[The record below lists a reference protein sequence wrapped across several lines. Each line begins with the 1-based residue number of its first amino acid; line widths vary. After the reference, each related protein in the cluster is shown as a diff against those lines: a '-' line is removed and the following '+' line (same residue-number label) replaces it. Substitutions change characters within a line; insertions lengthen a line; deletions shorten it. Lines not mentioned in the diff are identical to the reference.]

1 MFSKT
6 ITTEDPIYE
15 AVLSFKNNNYSMKGD
30 FYGRTYNYV
39 HAIVFDV
46 IPDEQAVAG
55 IITGVYEMIYNYI
68 GTLDDPQMFYV
79 WAGSIAT
86 DAAFSYVY
94 NNSPEFLDAKV
105 DYSYGSAESVTDYAG
120 QDGEVFVPLAALK
133 NGECI
138 EELFKYIEG
147 LPVTARII
155 KQKYYFENMSIS
167 EIAASMSINPDEVR
181 SNIAYIKSVVKYA
194 VMKYGGASTGTGR
207 GDNVNTLGAIW
218 YIFSG
223 STEGLISGELTGRLY
238 VGVSGLGDISVE
250 FYAYQLLNSKLADVP
265 YTVTPGK
272 SLTDTV
278 KTPEKPVIKT
288 ESLPDGILNM
298 QYDFMVEADRDDFLS
313 WEVTSGALPEG
324 IALSDEGMLSGIP
337 TESGS
342 FTFGVRASLTAG
354 NIVSDEKQFTLTVL
368 EAPKKL
374 TPTKSS
380 SYTVSGG
387 YVTKVVAETKL
398 SDFVGNFET
407 PEYVKVF
414 GSDGKEITDKNAYVG
429 TGCRVSLMN
438 GDKAVDS
445 ADVVVL
451 GDISGDGRLTSV
463 DYLRLRA
470 YFGGDYELSGAYLA
484 AAHIAGRDTVTS
496 VDYLR
501 LRAHF
506 SGDYNIYN

>member
-1 MFSKT
+1 MKHRRSAAVFL
-6 ITTEDPIYE
+6 
-15 AVLSFKNNNYSMKGD
+15 AVLL
-30 FYGRTYNYV
+30 
-39 HAIVFDV
+39 
-46 IPDEQAVAG
+46 
-55 IITGVYEMIYNYI
+55 
-68 GTLDDPQMFYV
+68 TLMSVPF
-79 WAGSIAT
+79 
-86 DAAFSYVY
+86 AAFAESGVVFTFSCSVPENRQPELGDTVTYTVGISQNSGFCAGTFFFKPSDNLTYV
-94 NNSPEFLDAKV
+94 P
-105 DYSYGSAESVTDYAG
+105 GSAVLLGNLQEDRVAEGENAG
-120 QDGEVFVPLAALK
+120 
-133 NGECI
+133 
-138 EELFKYIEG
+138 
-147 LPVTARII
+147 
-155 KQKYYFENMSIS
+155 
-167 EIAASMSINPDEVR
+167 
-181 SNIAYIKSVVKYA
+181 AY
-194 VMKYGGASTGTGR
+194 
-207 GDNVNTLGAIW
+207 
-218 YIFSG
+218 
-223 STEGLISGELTGRLY
+223 GLIYLEKSDYTSKSDSFCS
-238 VGVSGLGDISVE
+238 VSFIVSGLGDISVE
-250 FYAYQLLNSKLADVP
+250 FYAYQLINSKLADVP

-324 IALSDEGMLSGIP
+324 LTLSDEGMLSEIP

-368 EAPKKL
+368 EAPRKL

-438 GDKAVDS
+438 GDNAVDS

>member
-1 MFSKT
+1 MKHRRSAAVFL
-6 ITTEDPIYE
+6 
-15 AVLSFKNNNYSMKGD
+15 AVLL
-30 FYGRTYNYV
+30 
-39 HAIVFDV
+39 
-46 IPDEQAVAG
+46 
-55 IITGVYEMIYNYI
+55 
-68 GTLDDPQMFYV
+68 TLMSVPF
-79 WAGSIAT
+79 
-86 DAAFSYVY
+86 AAFAESGVVFTFSCSVPENRQPELGDTVTYTVGISQNSGFCAGTFFFKPSDNLTYV
-94 NNSPEFLDAKV
+94 P
-105 DYSYGSAESVTDYAG
+105 GSAVLLGNLQEDRVAEGENAG
-120 QDGEVFVPLAALK
+120 
-133 NGECI
+133 
-138 EELFKYIEG
+138 
-147 LPVTARII
+147 
-155 KQKYYFENMSIS
+155 
-167 EIAASMSINPDEVR
+167 
-181 SNIAYIKSVVKYA
+181 AY
-194 VMKYGGASTGTGR
+194 
-207 GDNVNTLGAIW
+207 
-218 YIFSG
+218 
-223 STEGLISGELTGRLY
+223 GLIYLEKSDYTSKSDSFCS
-238 VGVSGLGDISVE
+238 VSFIVSGLGDISVE
-250 FYAYQLLNSKLADVP
+250 FYAYQLINSKLADVP

-324 IALSDEGMLSGIP
+324 LTLSDEGMLSGIP

-342 FTFGVRASLTAG
+342 FTFGVRAALTAG

-438 GDKAVDS
+438 GDNAVDS

>member
-1 MFSKT
+1 MKHRRSAAVFL
-6 ITTEDPIYE
+6 
-15 AVLSFKNNNYSMKGD
+15 AVLL
-30 FYGRTYNYV
+30 
-39 HAIVFDV
+39 
-46 IPDEQAVAG
+46 
-55 IITGVYEMIYNYI
+55 
-68 GTLDDPQMFYV
+68 TLMSVPF
-79 WAGSIAT
+79 
-86 DAAFSYVY
+86 AAFAESGVVFTFSCSVPENRQPELGDTVTYTVGISQNSGFCAGTFFFKPSDNLTYV
-94 NNSPEFLDAKV
+94 P
-105 DYSYGSAESVTDYAG
+105 GSAVLLGNLQEDRVAEGVNAG
-120 QDGEVFVPLAALK
+120 
-133 NGECI
+133 
-138 EELFKYIEG
+138 
-147 LPVTARII
+147 
-155 KQKYYFENMSIS
+155 
-167 EIAASMSINPDEVR
+167 
-181 SNIAYIKSVVKYA
+181 AY
-194 VMKYGGASTGTGR
+194 
-207 GDNVNTLGAIW
+207 
-218 YIFSG
+218 
-223 STEGLISGELTGRLY
+223 GLIYLEKSDYTSKSDSFCS
-238 VGVSGLGDISVE
+238 VSFIVSGLGDISVE
-250 FYAYQLLNSKLADVP
+250 FYAYQLMNSKLADVP

-272 SLTDTV
+272 SLADTV

-342 FTFGVRASLTAG
+342 FTFGVRAALTAG

-438 GDKAVDS
+438 GDNAVDS

>member
-1 MFSKT
+1 MKHRRSAAVFL
-6 ITTEDPIYE
+6 
-15 AVLSFKNNNYSMKGD
+15 AVLL
-30 FYGRTYNYV
+30 
-39 HAIVFDV
+39 
-46 IPDEQAVAG
+46 
-55 IITGVYEMIYNYI
+55 
-68 GTLDDPQMFYV
+68 TLMSVPF
-79 WAGSIAT
+79 
-86 DAAFSYVY
+86 AAF
-94 NNSPEFLDAKV
+94 
-105 DYSYGSAESVTDYAG
+105 AESGVVFTFSCSVPENRQPELGDTVTYTVGISQNSGFCAG
-120 QDGEVFVPLAALK
+120 TFFFKPSDNLTYVPGSSVLLGNLQEDRVAEGENA
-133 NGECI
+133 G
-138 EELFKYIEG
+138 
-147 LPVTARII
+147 
-155 KQKYYFENMSIS
+155 
-167 EIAASMSINPDEVR
+167 
-181 SNIAYIKSVVKYA
+181 AY
-194 VMKYGGASTGTGR
+194 
-207 GDNVNTLGAIW
+207 
-218 YIFSG
+218 
-223 STEGLISGELTGRLY
+223 GLIYLEKSDYTSKSDSFCS
-238 VGVSGLGDISVE
+238 VSFIVSGLGDISVE
-250 FYAYQLLNSKLADVP
+250 FYAYQLMNSKLADVP

-342 FTFGVRASLTAG
+342 FTFGVRAALTAG

-387 YVTKVVAETKL
+387 YATKVVAETKL

>member
-1 MFSKT
+1 MKHRRSAAVFL
-6 ITTEDPIYE
+6 
-15 AVLSFKNNNYSMKGD
+15 AVLL
-30 FYGRTYNYV
+30 
-39 HAIVFDV
+39 
-46 IPDEQAVAG
+46 
-55 IITGVYEMIYNYI
+55 
-68 GTLDDPQMFYV
+68 TLMSVPF
-79 WAGSIAT
+79 
-86 DAAFSYVY
+86 AAFAESGVVFTFSCSVPENRQPELGDTVTYTVGISQNSGFCAGTFFFKPSDNLTYV
-94 NNSPEFLDAKV
+94 P
-105 DYSYGSAESVTDYAG
+105 GSAVLLGNLQEDRVAEGENAG
-120 QDGEVFVPLAALK
+120 
-133 NGECI
+133 
-138 EELFKYIEG
+138 
-147 LPVTARII
+147 
-155 KQKYYFENMSIS
+155 
-167 EIAASMSINPDEVR
+167 
-181 SNIAYIKSVVKYA
+181 AY
-194 VMKYGGASTGTGR
+194 
-207 GDNVNTLGAIW
+207 
-218 YIFSG
+218 
-223 STEGLISGELTGRLY
+223 GLIYLEKSDYTSKSDSFCS
-238 VGVSGLGDISVE
+238 VSFIVSGLGDISVE
-250 FYAYQLLNSKLADVP
+250 FYAYQLMNSKLADVP

-324 IALSDEGMLSGIP
+324 LALSDEGMLSGIP

-342 FTFGVRASLTAG
+342 FTFGVRAALTAG

-380 SYTVSGG
+380 SYTVSDG

-414 GSDGKEITDKNAYVG
+414 GSDGKEITDKSAYVG

-438 GDKAVDS
+438 GDNAVDS

-470 YFGGDYELSGAYLA
+470 YFGGDYELSGAHLA

>member
-1 MFSKT
+1 MKHRRSAAVFL
-6 ITTEDPIYE
+6 
-15 AVLSFKNNNYSMKGD
+15 AVLL
-30 FYGRTYNYV
+30 
-39 HAIVFDV
+39 
-46 IPDEQAVAG
+46 
-55 IITGVYEMIYNYI
+55 
-68 GTLDDPQMFYV
+68 TLMSVPF
-79 WAGSIAT
+79 
-86 DAAFSYVY
+86 AAFAESGVVFTFSCSVPENRQPELGDTVTYTVGISQNSGFCAGTFFFKPSDNLTYV
-94 NNSPEFLDAKV
+94 P
-105 DYSYGSAESVTDYAG
+105 GSAVLLGNLQEDRVAEGENAG
-120 QDGEVFVPLAALK
+120 
-133 NGECI
+133 
-138 EELFKYIEG
+138 
-147 LPVTARII
+147 
-155 KQKYYFENMSIS
+155 
-167 EIAASMSINPDEVR
+167 
-181 SNIAYIKSVVKYA
+181 AY
-194 VMKYGGASTGTGR
+194 
-207 GDNVNTLGAIW
+207 
-218 YIFSG
+218 
-223 STEGLISGELTGRLY
+223 GLIYLEKSDYTSKSDSFCS
-238 VGVSGLGDISVE
+238 VSFIVSGLGDISVE
-250 FYAYQLLNSKLADVP
+250 FYAYQLMNSKLADVP

-324 IALSDEGMLSGIP
+324 LTLSDEGMLSGIP

-342 FTFGVRASLTAG
+342 FTFGVRAALTAG

-438 GDKAVDS
+438 GDNAVDS

>member
-1 MFSKT
+1 MKHRRSAAVFL
-6 ITTEDPIYE
+6 
-15 AVLSFKNNNYSMKGD
+15 AVLL
-30 FYGRTYNYV
+30 
-39 HAIVFDV
+39 
-46 IPDEQAVAG
+46 
-55 IITGVYEMIYNYI
+55 
-68 GTLDDPQMFYV
+68 TLMSVPF
-79 WAGSIAT
+79 
-86 DAAFSYVY
+86 AAF
-94 NNSPEFLDAKV
+94 
-105 DYSYGSAESVTDYAG
+105 AESGVVFTFSCSVPENRQPELGDTVTYTVGISQNSGFCAG
-120 QDGEVFVPLAALK
+120 TFFFKPSDNLTYVPGSSVLLGNLQEDRVAEGENA
-133 NGECI
+133 G
-138 EELFKYIEG
+138 
-147 LPVTARII
+147 
-155 KQKYYFENMSIS
+155 
-167 EIAASMSINPDEVR
+167 
-181 SNIAYIKSVVKYA
+181 AY
-194 VMKYGGASTGTGR
+194 
-207 GDNVNTLGAIW
+207 
-218 YIFSG
+218 
-223 STEGLISGELTGRLY
+223 GLIYLEKSDYTSKSDSFCS
-238 VGVSGLGDISVE
+238 VSFIVSGLGDISVE
-250 FYAYQLLNSKLADVP
+250 FYAYQLINSKLADVP

-278 KTPEKPVIKT
+278 KPPEKPVIKT

-337 TESGS
+337 TKSGS
-342 FTFGVRASLTAG
+342 FTFGVRAALTAG

>member
-1 MFSKT
+1 MKHRRSAAVFL
-6 ITTEDPIYE
+6 
-15 AVLSFKNNNYSMKGD
+15 AVLL
-30 FYGRTYNYV
+30 
-39 HAIVFDV
+39 
-46 IPDEQAVAG
+46 
-55 IITGVYEMIYNYI
+55 
-68 GTLDDPQMFYV
+68 TLMSVPF
-79 WAGSIAT
+79 
-86 DAAFSYVY
+86 AAFAESGVVFTFSCSVPENRQPELGDTVTYTVGISQNSGFCAGTFFFKPSDNLTYV
-94 NNSPEFLDAKV
+94 P
-105 DYSYGSAESVTDYAG
+105 GSAVLLGNLQEDRVAEGENAG
-120 QDGEVFVPLAALK
+120 
-133 NGECI
+133 
-138 EELFKYIEG
+138 
-147 LPVTARII
+147 
-155 KQKYYFENMSIS
+155 
-167 EIAASMSINPDEVR
+167 
-181 SNIAYIKSVVKYA
+181 AY
-194 VMKYGGASTGTGR
+194 
-207 GDNVNTLGAIW
+207 
-218 YIFSG
+218 
-223 STEGLISGELTGRLY
+223 GLIYLEKSDYTSKSDSFCS
-238 VGVSGLGDISVE
+238 VSFIVSGLGDISVE
-250 FYAYQLLNSKLADVP
+250 FYAYQLINSKLADVP

-298 QYDFMVEADRDDFLS
+298 QYDFMVEADRYDFLS

-324 IALSDEGMLSGIP
+324 LTLSDEGMLSGIP

-342 FTFGVRASLTAG
+342 FTFGVRAALTAG

-368 EAPKKL
+368 EAPRKL

-438 GDKAVDS
+438 GDNAVDS

>member
-1 MFSKT
+1 MKHRRAAAVFL
-6 ITTEDPIYE
+6 
-15 AVLSFKNNNYSMKGD
+15 AVLL
-30 FYGRTYNYV
+30 
-39 HAIVFDV
+39 
-46 IPDEQAVAG
+46 
-55 IITGVYEMIYNYI
+55 
-68 GTLDDPQMFYV
+68 TLM
-79 WAGSIAT
+79 S
-86 DAAFSYVY
+86 
-94 NNSPEFLDAKV
+94 
-105 DYSYGSAESVTDYAG
+105 
-120 QDGEVFVPLAALK
+120 VPLAVFAEAGVVFTFSCSVPENRQPELGDTVTYTVGISQNSGFCAGTFFFK
-133 NGECI
+133 PSDNLTYVPGSAVLLGNLQEDRVAEGENA
-138 EELFKYIEG
+138 G
-147 LPVTARII
+147 
-155 KQKYYFENMSIS
+155 
-167 EIAASMSINPDEVR
+167 
-181 SNIAYIKSVVKYA
+181 AY
-194 VMKYGGASTGTGR
+194 
-207 GDNVNTLGAIW
+207 
-218 YIFSG
+218 
-223 STEGLISGELTGRLY
+223 GLIYLEKSDYTSKSDSFCS
-238 VGVSGLGDISVE
+238 VSFIVSGLGDISVE
-250 FYAYQLLNSKLADVP
+250 FYAYQLMNSKLADVP

-342 FTFGVRASLTAG
+342 FTFGVRAALTAG

-414 GSDGKEITDKNAYVG
+414 GSDGKEITDKSAYVG

-438 GDKAVDS
+438 GDNAVDS

>member
-1 MFSKT
+1 MKHRRSAAVFL
-6 ITTEDPIYE
+6 
-15 AVLSFKNNNYSMKGD
+15 AVLL
-30 FYGRTYNYV
+30 
-39 HAIVFDV
+39 
-46 IPDEQAVAG
+46 
-55 IITGVYEMIYNYI
+55 
-68 GTLDDPQMFYV
+68 TLMSVPF
-79 WAGSIAT
+79 
-86 DAAFSYVY
+86 AAF
-94 NNSPEFLDAKV
+94 
-105 DYSYGSAESVTDYAG
+105 AESGVVFTFSCSVPENRQPELGDTVTYTVGISQNSGFCAG
-120 QDGEVFVPLAALK
+120 TFFFKPSDNLTYVP
-133 NGECI
+133 
-138 EELFKYIEG
+138 
-147 LPVTARII
+147 
-155 KQKYYFENMSIS
+155 
-167 EIAASMSINPDEVR
+167 
-181 SNIAYIKSVVKYA
+181 
-194 VMKYGGASTGTGR
+194 
-207 GDNVNTLGAIW
+207 
-218 YIFSG
+218 G
-223 STEGLISGELTGRLY
+223 STVLLGNLQEDRVAEGENAGAYGLIYLEKSDYTSKSDSFCS
-238 VGVSGLGDISVE
+238 VSFIVSGLGDISVE
-250 FYAYQLLNSKLADVP
+250 FYAYQLINSKLADVP

-298 QYDFMVEADRDDFLS
+298 QYDFMIEADRDDFLS

-342 FTFGVRASLTAG
+342 FTFGVKAALTAG

-470 YFGGDYELSGAYLA
+470 YFGGDYELSGAHLA

>member
-1 MFSKT
+1 MKHRRSAAVFL
-6 ITTEDPIYE
+6 
-15 AVLSFKNNNYSMKGD
+15 AVLL
-30 FYGRTYNYV
+30 
-39 HAIVFDV
+39 
-46 IPDEQAVAG
+46 
-55 IITGVYEMIYNYI
+55 
-68 GTLDDPQMFYV
+68 TLMSVPF
-79 WAGSIAT
+79 
-86 DAAFSYVY
+86 AAFAESGVVFTFSCSVPENRQPELGDTVTYTVGISQNSGFCAGTFFFKPSDNLTYV
-94 NNSPEFLDAKV
+94 P
-105 DYSYGSAESVTDYAG
+105 GSAVLLGNLQEDRVAEGENAG
-120 QDGEVFVPLAALK
+120 
-133 NGECI
+133 
-138 EELFKYIEG
+138 
-147 LPVTARII
+147 
-155 KQKYYFENMSIS
+155 
-167 EIAASMSINPDEVR
+167 
-181 SNIAYIKSVVKYA
+181 AY
-194 VMKYGGASTGTGR
+194 
-207 GDNVNTLGAIW
+207 
-218 YIFSG
+218 
-223 STEGLISGELTGRLY
+223 GLIYLEKSDYTSKSDSFCS
-238 VGVSGLGDISVE
+238 VSFIVSGLGDISVE
-250 FYAYQLLNSKLADVP
+250 FYAYQLINSKLADVP

-342 FTFGVRASLTAG
+342 FTFGVKASLTAG

-438 GDKAVDS
+438 GDNAVDS

>member
-1 MFSKT
+1 MKHRRSAAVFL
-6 ITTEDPIYE
+6 
-15 AVLSFKNNNYSMKGD
+15 AVLL
-30 FYGRTYNYV
+30 
-39 HAIVFDV
+39 
-46 IPDEQAVAG
+46 
-55 IITGVYEMIYNYI
+55 
-68 GTLDDPQMFYV
+68 TLMSVPF
-79 WAGSIAT
+79 
-86 DAAFSYVY
+86 AAFAEAGVVFTFSCSVPENRQPELGDTVTYTVGISQNSGFCAGTFFFKPSDNLTYV
-94 NNSPEFLDAKV
+94 P
-105 DYSYGSAESVTDYAG
+105 
-120 QDGEVFVPLAALK
+120 
-133 NGECI
+133 
-138 EELFKYIEG
+138 
-147 LPVTARII
+147 
-155 KQKYYFENMSIS
+155 
-167 EIAASMSINPDEVR
+167 
-181 SNIAYIKSVVKYA
+181 
-194 VMKYGGASTGTGR
+194 
-207 GDNVNTLGAIW
+207 
-218 YIFSG
+218 G
-223 STEGLISGELTGRLY
+223 STVLLGNLQEDRVAEGENAGAYGLIYLEKSDYTSKSDSFCS
-238 VGVSGLGDISVE
+238 VSFIVSGLGDISVE
-250 FYAYQLLNSKLADVP
+250 FYAYQLMNSKLADVP

-342 FTFGVRASLTAG
+342 FTFGVRAALTAG

>member
-1 MFSKT
+1 MKHRRSAAVFL
-6 ITTEDPIYE
+6 
-15 AVLSFKNNNYSMKGD
+15 AVLL
-30 FYGRTYNYV
+30 
-39 HAIVFDV
+39 
-46 IPDEQAVAG
+46 
-55 IITGVYEMIYNYI
+55 
-68 GTLDDPQMFYV
+68 TLMSVPF
-79 WAGSIAT
+79 
-86 DAAFSYVY
+86 AAFAEAGVVFTFSCSVPENRQPELGDTVTYTVGISQNSGFCAGTFFFKPSDNLTYV
-94 NNSPEFLDAKV
+94 P
-105 DYSYGSAESVTDYAG
+105 GSAVLLGNLQEDRVAEGENAG
-120 QDGEVFVPLAALK
+120 
-133 NGECI
+133 
-138 EELFKYIEG
+138 
-147 LPVTARII
+147 
-155 KQKYYFENMSIS
+155 
-167 EIAASMSINPDEVR
+167 
-181 SNIAYIKSVVKYA
+181 AY
-194 VMKYGGASTGTGR
+194 
-207 GDNVNTLGAIW
+207 
-218 YIFSG
+218 
-223 STEGLISGELTGRLY
+223 GLIYLEKSDYTSKSDSFCS
-238 VGVSGLGDISVE
+238 VSFIVSGLGDISVE
-250 FYAYQLLNSKLADVP
+250 FYAYQLMNSKLADVP

-342 FTFGVRASLTAG
+342 FTFGVKASLTAG

>member
-1 MFSKT
+1 MKHRRSAAVFL
-6 ITTEDPIYE
+6 
-15 AVLSFKNNNYSMKGD
+15 AVLL
-30 FYGRTYNYV
+30 
-39 HAIVFDV
+39 
-46 IPDEQAVAG
+46 
-55 IITGVYEMIYNYI
+55 
-68 GTLDDPQMFYV
+68 TLMSVPF
-79 WAGSIAT
+79 
-86 DAAFSYVY
+86 AAF
-94 NNSPEFLDAKV
+94 
-105 DYSYGSAESVTDYAG
+105 AESGVVFTFSCSVPENRQPELGDTVTYTVGISQNSGFCAG
-120 QDGEVFVPLAALK
+120 TFFFKPSDNLTYVP
-133 NGECI
+133 
-138 EELFKYIEG
+138 
-147 LPVTARII
+147 
-155 KQKYYFENMSIS
+155 
-167 EIAASMSINPDEVR
+167 
-181 SNIAYIKSVVKYA
+181 
-194 VMKYGGASTGTGR
+194 
-207 GDNVNTLGAIW
+207 
-218 YIFSG
+218 G
-223 STEGLISGELTGRLY
+223 STVLLGNLQEDRVAEGENAGAYGLIYLEKSDYTSKSDNFCS
-238 VGVSGLGDISVE
+238 VSFIVSGLGDISVE
-250 FYAYQLLNSKLADVP
+250 FYAYQLMNSKLADVP

-298 QYDFMVEADRDDFLS
+298 QYDFMIEADRDDFLS
-313 WEVTSGALPEG
+313 WEVTSDALPEG
-324 IALSDEGMLSGIP
+324 LTLSDEGMLSGIP

-342 FTFGVRASLTAG
+342 FTFGVKAALTAG

-429 TGCRVSLMN
+429 TGCIVSLMN
-438 GDKAVDS
+438 GDNAVDS

>member
-1 MFSKT
+1 MKHRRSAAVFL
-6 ITTEDPIYE
+6 
-15 AVLSFKNNNYSMKGD
+15 AVLL
-30 FYGRTYNYV
+30 
-39 HAIVFDV
+39 
-46 IPDEQAVAG
+46 
-55 IITGVYEMIYNYI
+55 
-68 GTLDDPQMFYV
+68 TLMSVPF
-79 WAGSIAT
+79 
-86 DAAFSYVY
+86 AAFAEAGVVFTFSCSVPENRQPELGDTVTYTVGISQNSGFCAGTFFFKPSDNLTYV
-94 NNSPEFLDAKV
+94 P
-105 DYSYGSAESVTDYAG
+105 GSAVLLGNLQEDRVAEGENAG
-120 QDGEVFVPLAALK
+120 
-133 NGECI
+133 
-138 EELFKYIEG
+138 
-147 LPVTARII
+147 
-155 KQKYYFENMSIS
+155 
-167 EIAASMSINPDEVR
+167 
-181 SNIAYIKSVVKYA
+181 AY
-194 VMKYGGASTGTGR
+194 
-207 GDNVNTLGAIW
+207 
-218 YIFSG
+218 
-223 STEGLISGELTGRLY
+223 GLIYLEKSDYTSKSDSFCS
-238 VGVSGLGDISVE
+238 VSFIVSGLGDISVE
-250 FYAYQLLNSKLADVP
+250 FYAYQLMNSKLADVP

-342 FTFGVRASLTAG
+342 FTFGVRAALTAG

-438 GDKAVDS
+438 GDNAVDS

>member
-1 MFSKT
+1 MKHRRAAAVFL
-6 ITTEDPIYE
+6 
-15 AVLSFKNNNYSMKGD
+15 AVLL
-30 FYGRTYNYV
+30 
-39 HAIVFDV
+39 
-46 IPDEQAVAG
+46 
-55 IITGVYEMIYNYI
+55 
-68 GTLDDPQMFYV
+68 TLMSVPF
-79 WAGSIAT
+79 
-86 DAAFSYVY
+86 AAFAESGVVFTFSCSVPENRQPELGDTVTYTVGISQNSGFCAGTFFFKPSDNLTYV
-94 NNSPEFLDAKV
+94 P
-105 DYSYGSAESVTDYAG
+105 GSAVLLGNLQEDRVAEGENAG
-120 QDGEVFVPLAALK
+120 
-133 NGECI
+133 
-138 EELFKYIEG
+138 
-147 LPVTARII
+147 
-155 KQKYYFENMSIS
+155 
-167 EIAASMSINPDEVR
+167 
-181 SNIAYIKSVVKYA
+181 AY
-194 VMKYGGASTGTGR
+194 
-207 GDNVNTLGAIW
+207 
-218 YIFSG
+218 
-223 STEGLISGELTGRLY
+223 GLIYLEKSDYTSKSDSFCS
-238 VGVSGLGDISVE
+238 VSFIVSGLGDISVE
-250 FYAYQLLNSKLADVP
+250 FYAYQLINSKLADVP

-324 IALSDEGMLSGIP
+324 LTLSDEGMLSGIP

-368 EAPKKL
+368 EAPRKL

-438 GDKAVDS
+438 GDNAVDS

>member
-1 MFSKT
+1 MKHRRSAAVFL
-6 ITTEDPIYE
+6 
-15 AVLSFKNNNYSMKGD
+15 AVLL
-30 FYGRTYNYV
+30 
-39 HAIVFDV
+39 
-46 IPDEQAVAG
+46 
-55 IITGVYEMIYNYI
+55 
-68 GTLDDPQMFYV
+68 TLMSVPF
-79 WAGSIAT
+79 
-86 DAAFSYVY
+86 AAFAEAGVVFTFSCSVPENRQPELGDTVTYTVGISQNSGFCAGTFFFKPSDNLTYV
-94 NNSPEFLDAKV
+94 P
-105 DYSYGSAESVTDYAG
+105 GSAVLLGNLQEDRVAEGENAG
-120 QDGEVFVPLAALK
+120 
-133 NGECI
+133 
-138 EELFKYIEG
+138 
-147 LPVTARII
+147 
-155 KQKYYFENMSIS
+155 
-167 EIAASMSINPDEVR
+167 
-181 SNIAYIKSVVKYA
+181 AY
-194 VMKYGGASTGTGR
+194 
-207 GDNVNTLGAIW
+207 
-218 YIFSG
+218 
-223 STEGLISGELTGRLY
+223 GLIYLEKSDYTSKSDSFCS
-238 VGVSGLGDISVE
+238 VSFIVSGLGDISVE
-250 FYAYQLLNSKLADVP
+250 FYAYQLINSKLADVP

-342 FTFGVRASLTAG
+342 FTFGVKASLTAG

-438 GDKAVDS
+438 GDNAVDS

>member
-1 MFSKT
+1 MKHRRSAAVFL
-6 ITTEDPIYE
+6 
-15 AVLSFKNNNYSMKGD
+15 AVLL
-30 FYGRTYNYV
+30 
-39 HAIVFDV
+39 
-46 IPDEQAVAG
+46 
-55 IITGVYEMIYNYI
+55 
-68 GTLDDPQMFYV
+68 TLMSVPF
-79 WAGSIAT
+79 
-86 DAAFSYVY
+86 AA
-94 NNSPEFLDAKV
+94 L
-105 DYSYGSAESVTDYAG
+105 AESGVVFTFSCSVPENRQPELGDTVTYTVGISQNSGFCAG
-120 QDGEVFVPLAALK
+120 TFFFKPSDNLTYVPGSSVLLGNLQEDRVAEGENA
-133 NGECI
+133 G
-138 EELFKYIEG
+138 
-147 LPVTARII
+147 
-155 KQKYYFENMSIS
+155 
-167 EIAASMSINPDEVR
+167 
-181 SNIAYIKSVVKYA
+181 AY
-194 VMKYGGASTGTGR
+194 
-207 GDNVNTLGAIW
+207 
-218 YIFSG
+218 
-223 STEGLISGELTGRLY
+223 GLIYLEKSDYTSKSDSFCS
-238 VGVSGLGDISVE
+238 VSFIVSGLGDISVE
-250 FYAYQLLNSKLADVP
+250 FYAYQLMNSKLADVP

-298 QYDFMVEADRDDFLS
+298 QYDFMIEADRDDFLS

-429 TGCRVSLMN
+429 TGCRVSLKN

-445 ADVVVL
+445 ADGVEI
-451 GDISGDGRLTSV
+451 GAISGDGRLTSV

-470 YFGGDYELSGAYLA
+470 YFGGDYELSGTYLA

>member
-1 MFSKT
+1 MKHRRAAAVFL
-6 ITTEDPIYE
+6 
-15 AVLSFKNNNYSMKGD
+15 AVLL
-30 FYGRTYNYV
+30 
-39 HAIVFDV
+39 
-46 IPDEQAVAG
+46 
-55 IITGVYEMIYNYI
+55 
-68 GTLDDPQMFYV
+68 TLMSVPF
-79 WAGSIAT
+79 
-86 DAAFSYVY
+86 AAFAEAGVVFTFSCSVPENRQPELGDTVTYTVGISQNSGFCAGTFFFKPSDNLTYV
-94 NNSPEFLDAKV
+94 P
-105 DYSYGSAESVTDYAG
+105 GSAVLLGNLQEDRVAEGENAG
-120 QDGEVFVPLAALK
+120 
-133 NGECI
+133 
-138 EELFKYIEG
+138 
-147 LPVTARII
+147 
-155 KQKYYFENMSIS
+155 
-167 EIAASMSINPDEVR
+167 
-181 SNIAYIKSVVKYA
+181 AY
-194 VMKYGGASTGTGR
+194 
-207 GDNVNTLGAIW
+207 
-218 YIFSG
+218 
-223 STEGLISGELTGRLY
+223 GLIYLEKSDYTSKSDSFCS
-238 VGVSGLGDISVE
+238 VSFIVSGLGDISVE
-250 FYAYQLLNSKLADVP
+250 FYAYQLINSKLADVP

-342 FTFGVRASLTAG
+342 FTFGVKASLTAG

>member
-1 MFSKT
+1 MKHRRSAAVFL
-6 ITTEDPIYE
+6 
-15 AVLSFKNNNYSMKGD
+15 AVLL
-30 FYGRTYNYV
+30 
-39 HAIVFDV
+39 
-46 IPDEQAVAG
+46 
-55 IITGVYEMIYNYI
+55 
-68 GTLDDPQMFYV
+68 TLMSVPF
-79 WAGSIAT
+79 
-86 DAAFSYVY
+86 AAF
-94 NNSPEFLDAKV
+94 
-105 DYSYGSAESVTDYAG
+105 AESGVVFTFSCSVPENRQPELGDTVTYTVGISQNSGFCAG
-120 QDGEVFVPLAALK
+120 TFFFKPSDNLTYVPGSSVLLGNLQEDRVAEGENA
-133 NGECI
+133 G
-138 EELFKYIEG
+138 
-147 LPVTARII
+147 
-155 KQKYYFENMSIS
+155 
-167 EIAASMSINPDEVR
+167 
-181 SNIAYIKSVVKYA
+181 AY
-194 VMKYGGASTGTGR
+194 
-207 GDNVNTLGAIW
+207 
-218 YIFSG
+218 
-223 STEGLISGELTGRLY
+223 GLIYLEKSDYTSKSDSFCS
-238 VGVSGLGDISVE
+238 VSFIVSGLGDISVE

-342 FTFGVRASLTAG
+342 FTFGVRAALTAG

-387 YVTKVVAETKL
+387 YATKVVAETKL

>member
-1 MFSKT
+1 MKHRRSAAVFL
-6 ITTEDPIYE
+6 
-15 AVLSFKNNNYSMKGD
+15 AVLL
-30 FYGRTYNYV
+30 
-39 HAIVFDV
+39 
-46 IPDEQAVAG
+46 
-55 IITGVYEMIYNYI
+55 
-68 GTLDDPQMFYV
+68 TLMSVPF
-79 WAGSIAT
+79 
-86 DAAFSYVY
+86 AAFAESGVVFTFSCSVPENRQPELGDTVTYTVGISQNSGFCAGTFFFKPSDNLTYV
-94 NNSPEFLDAKV
+94 P
-105 DYSYGSAESVTDYAG
+105 GSAVLLGNLQEDRVAEGENAG
-120 QDGEVFVPLAALK
+120 
-133 NGECI
+133 
-138 EELFKYIEG
+138 
-147 LPVTARII
+147 
-155 KQKYYFENMSIS
+155 
-167 EIAASMSINPDEVR
+167 
-181 SNIAYIKSVVKYA
+181 AY
-194 VMKYGGASTGTGR
+194 
-207 GDNVNTLGAIW
+207 
-218 YIFSG
+218 
-223 STEGLISGELTGRLY
+223 GLIYLEKSDYTSKSDSFCS
-238 VGVSGLGDISVE
+238 VSFIVSGLGDISVE
-250 FYAYQLLNSKLADVP
+250 FYAYQLINSKLADVP

-324 IALSDEGMLSGIP
+324 LTLSDEGMLSGIP

-368 EAPKKL
+368 EAPRKL

-414 GSDGKEITDKNAYVG
+414 GSDGKEITDKSAYVG

-438 GDKAVDS
+438 GDNAVDS

>member
-1 MFSKT
+1 MKHRRSAAVFL
-6 ITTEDPIYE
+6 
-15 AVLSFKNNNYSMKGD
+15 AVLL
-30 FYGRTYNYV
+30 
-39 HAIVFDV
+39 
-46 IPDEQAVAG
+46 
-55 IITGVYEMIYNYI
+55 
-68 GTLDDPQMFYV
+68 TLMSVPF
-79 WAGSIAT
+79 
-86 DAAFSYVY
+86 AAF
-94 NNSPEFLDAKV
+94 
-105 DYSYGSAESVTDYAG
+105 AESGVVFTFSCSVPENRQPELGDTVTYTVGISQNSGFCAG
-120 QDGEVFVPLAALK
+120 TFFFKPSDNLTYVPGSSVLLGNLQEDRVAEGENA
-133 NGECI
+133 G
-138 EELFKYIEG
+138 
-147 LPVTARII
+147 
-155 KQKYYFENMSIS
+155 
-167 EIAASMSINPDEVR
+167 
-181 SNIAYIKSVVKYA
+181 AY
-194 VMKYGGASTGTGR
+194 
-207 GDNVNTLGAIW
+207 
-218 YIFSG
+218 
-223 STEGLISGELTGRLY
+223 GLIYLEKSDYTSKSDSFCS
-238 VGVSGLGDISVE
+238 VSFIVSGLGDISVE

-342 FTFGVRASLTAG
+342 FTFGVRAALTAG

-414 GSDGKEITDKNAYVG
+414 GSDGKEISDKNAYVG

-470 YFGGDYELSGAYLA
+470 YFGGDYELSGAHLA

>member
-1 MFSKT
+1 MKHRRSAAVFL
-6 ITTEDPIYE
+6 
-15 AVLSFKNNNYSMKGD
+15 AVLL
-30 FYGRTYNYV
+30 
-39 HAIVFDV
+39 
-46 IPDEQAVAG
+46 
-55 IITGVYEMIYNYI
+55 
-68 GTLDDPQMFYV
+68 TLMSVPF
-79 WAGSIAT
+79 
-86 DAAFSYVY
+86 AAFAEAGVVFTFSCSVPENRQPELGDTVTYTVGISQNSGFCAGTFFFKPSDNLTYV
-94 NNSPEFLDAKV
+94 P
-105 DYSYGSAESVTDYAG
+105 GSSVLLGNLQEDRVAEGENAG
-120 QDGEVFVPLAALK
+120 
-133 NGECI
+133 
-138 EELFKYIEG
+138 
-147 LPVTARII
+147 
-155 KQKYYFENMSIS
+155 
-167 EIAASMSINPDEVR
+167 
-181 SNIAYIKSVVKYA
+181 AY
-194 VMKYGGASTGTGR
+194 
-207 GDNVNTLGAIW
+207 
-218 YIFSG
+218 
-223 STEGLISGELTGRLY
+223 GLIYLEKSDYTSKSDSFCS
-238 VGVSGLGDISVE
+238 VSFIVSGLGDISVE
-250 FYAYQLLNSKLADVP
+250 FYAYQLMNTKLADVP

-342 FTFGVRASLTAG
+342 FTFGVKASLTAG

>member
-1 MFSKT
+1 MKHRRSAAVFL
-6 ITTEDPIYE
+6 
-15 AVLSFKNNNYSMKGD
+15 AVLL
-30 FYGRTYNYV
+30 
-39 HAIVFDV
+39 
-46 IPDEQAVAG
+46 
-55 IITGVYEMIYNYI
+55 
-68 GTLDDPQMFYV
+68 TLMSVPF
-79 WAGSIAT
+79 
-86 DAAFSYVY
+86 AAF
-94 NNSPEFLDAKV
+94 
-105 DYSYGSAESVTDYAG
+105 AESGVVFTFSCSVPENRQPELGDTVTYTVGISQNSGFCAG
-120 QDGEVFVPLAALK
+120 TFFFKPSDNLTYVP
-133 NGECI
+133 
-138 EELFKYIEG
+138 
-147 LPVTARII
+147 
-155 KQKYYFENMSIS
+155 
-167 EIAASMSINPDEVR
+167 
-181 SNIAYIKSVVKYA
+181 
-194 VMKYGGASTGTGR
+194 
-207 GDNVNTLGAIW
+207 
-218 YIFSG
+218 G
-223 STEGLISGELTGRLY
+223 STVLLGNLQEDRVAEGENAGAYGLIYLEKSDYTSKSDSFCS
-238 VGVSGLGDISVE
+238 VSFIVSGLGDISVE
-250 FYAYQLLNSKLADVP
+250 FYAYQLINSKLADVP

-298 QYDFMVEADRDDFLS
+298 QYDFMIEADRDDFLS

>member
-1 MFSKT
+1 MKHRRSAAVFL
-6 ITTEDPIYE
+6 
-15 AVLSFKNNNYSMKGD
+15 AVLL
-30 FYGRTYNYV
+30 
-39 HAIVFDV
+39 
-46 IPDEQAVAG
+46 
-55 IITGVYEMIYNYI
+55 
-68 GTLDDPQMFYV
+68 TLMSVPF
-79 WAGSIAT
+79 
-86 DAAFSYVY
+86 AAFAEAGVVFTFSCSVPENRQPELGDTVTYTVGISQNSGFCAGTFFFKPSDNLTYV
-94 NNSPEFLDAKV
+94 P
-105 DYSYGSAESVTDYAG
+105 GSSVLLGNLQEDRVAEGENAG
-120 QDGEVFVPLAALK
+120 
-133 NGECI
+133 
-138 EELFKYIEG
+138 
-147 LPVTARII
+147 
-155 KQKYYFENMSIS
+155 
-167 EIAASMSINPDEVR
+167 
-181 SNIAYIKSVVKYA
+181 AY
-194 VMKYGGASTGTGR
+194 
-207 GDNVNTLGAIW
+207 
-218 YIFSG
+218 
-223 STEGLISGELTGRLY
+223 GLIYLEKSDYTSKSDSFCS
-238 VGVSGLGDISVE
+238 VSFIVSGLGDISVE
-250 FYAYQLLNSKLADVP
+250 FYAYQLMNSKLADVP

-298 QYDFMVEADRDDFLS
+298 QYDFMIEADRDDFLS

-342 FTFGVRASLTAG
+342 FTFGVRAALTAG

>member
-1 MFSKT
+1 MKHRRSAAVFL
-6 ITTEDPIYE
+6 
-15 AVLSFKNNNYSMKGD
+15 AVLL
-30 FYGRTYNYV
+30 
-39 HAIVFDV
+39 
-46 IPDEQAVAG
+46 
-55 IITGVYEMIYNYI
+55 
-68 GTLDDPQMFYV
+68 TLMSVPF
-79 WAGSIAT
+79 
-86 DAAFSYVY
+86 AAF
-94 NNSPEFLDAKV
+94 
-105 DYSYGSAESVTDYAG
+105 AESGVVFTFSCSVPENRQPELGDTVTYTVGISQNSGFCAG
-120 QDGEVFVPLAALK
+120 TFFFKPSDNLTYVP
-133 NGECI
+133 
-138 EELFKYIEG
+138 
-147 LPVTARII
+147 
-155 KQKYYFENMSIS
+155 
-167 EIAASMSINPDEVR
+167 
-181 SNIAYIKSVVKYA
+181 
-194 VMKYGGASTGTGR
+194 
-207 GDNVNTLGAIW
+207 
-218 YIFSG
+218 G
-223 STEGLISGELTGRLY
+223 STVLLGNLQEDRVAEGENAGAYGLIYLEKSDYTSKSDSFCS
-238 VGVSGLGDISVE
+238 VSFIVSGLGDISVE
-250 FYAYQLLNSKLADVP
+250 FYAYQLMNSKLADVQ

>member
-1 MFSKT
+1 MKHRRSAAVFL
-6 ITTEDPIYE
+6 
-15 AVLSFKNNNYSMKGD
+15 AVLL
-30 FYGRTYNYV
+30 
-39 HAIVFDV
+39 
-46 IPDEQAVAG
+46 
-55 IITGVYEMIYNYI
+55 
-68 GTLDDPQMFYV
+68 TLMSVPF
-79 WAGSIAT
+79 
-86 DAAFSYVY
+86 AAF
-94 NNSPEFLDAKV
+94 
-105 DYSYGSAESVTDYAG
+105 AESGVVFTFSCSVPENRQPELGDTVTYTVGISQNSGFCAG
-120 QDGEVFVPLAALK
+120 TFFFKPSDNLTYVP
-133 NGECI
+133 
-138 EELFKYIEG
+138 
-147 LPVTARII
+147 
-155 KQKYYFENMSIS
+155 
-167 EIAASMSINPDEVR
+167 
-181 SNIAYIKSVVKYA
+181 
-194 VMKYGGASTGTGR
+194 
-207 GDNVNTLGAIW
+207 
-218 YIFSG
+218 G
-223 STEGLISGELTGRLY
+223 STVLLGNLQEDRVAEGENAGAYGLIYLEKSDYTSKSDSFCS
-238 VGVSGLGDISVE
+238 VSFIVSGLGDISVE
-250 FYAYQLLNSKLADVP
+250 FYAYQLMNSKLADVP

-368 EAPKKL
+368 EAPRKL

>member
-1 MFSKT
+1 MKHRRSAAVFL
-6 ITTEDPIYE
+6 
-15 AVLSFKNNNYSMKGD
+15 AVLL
-30 FYGRTYNYV
+30 
-39 HAIVFDV
+39 
-46 IPDEQAVAG
+46 
-55 IITGVYEMIYNYI
+55 
-68 GTLDDPQMFYV
+68 TLMSVPF
-79 WAGSIAT
+79 
-86 DAAFSYVY
+86 AAFAESGVVFTFSCSVPENRQPELGDTVTYTVGISQNSGFCAGTFFFKPSDNLTYV
-94 NNSPEFLDAKV
+94 P
-105 DYSYGSAESVTDYAG
+105 GSAVLLGNLQEDRVAEGENAG
-120 QDGEVFVPLAALK
+120 
-133 NGECI
+133 
-138 EELFKYIEG
+138 
-147 LPVTARII
+147 
-155 KQKYYFENMSIS
+155 
-167 EIAASMSINPDEVR
+167 
-181 SNIAYIKSVVKYA
+181 AY
-194 VMKYGGASTGTGR
+194 
-207 GDNVNTLGAIW
+207 
-218 YIFSG
+218 
-223 STEGLISGELTGRLY
+223 GLIYLEKSDYTSKSDSFCS
-238 VGVSGLGDISVE
+238 VSFIVSGLGDISVE
-250 FYAYQLLNSKLADVP
+250 FYAYQLINSKLADVP

-324 IALSDEGMLSGIP
+324 LTLSDEGMLSGIP

-414 GSDGKEITDKNAYVG
+414 GSDGKEITDKSAYVG

-438 GDKAVDS
+438 GDNAVDS

>member
-1 MFSKT
+1 MKHRRSAAVFL
-6 ITTEDPIYE
+6 
-15 AVLSFKNNNYSMKGD
+15 AVLL
-30 FYGRTYNYV
+30 
-39 HAIVFDV
+39 
-46 IPDEQAVAG
+46 
-55 IITGVYEMIYNYI
+55 
-68 GTLDDPQMFYV
+68 TLMSVPF
-79 WAGSIAT
+79 
-86 DAAFSYVY
+86 AAF
-94 NNSPEFLDAKV
+94 
-105 DYSYGSAESVTDYAG
+105 AESGVVFTFSCSVPENRQPELGDTVTYTVGISQNSGFCAG
-120 QDGEVFVPLAALK
+120 TFFFKPSDNLTYVP
-133 NGECI
+133 
-138 EELFKYIEG
+138 
-147 LPVTARII
+147 
-155 KQKYYFENMSIS
+155 
-167 EIAASMSINPDEVR
+167 
-181 SNIAYIKSVVKYA
+181 
-194 VMKYGGASTGTGR
+194 
-207 GDNVNTLGAIW
+207 
-218 YIFSG
+218 G
-223 STEGLISGELTGRLY
+223 STVLLGNLQEDRVAEGENAGAYGLIYLEKSDYTSKSDSFCS
-238 VGVSGLGDISVE
+238 VSFIVSGLGDISVE
-250 FYAYQLLNSKLADVP
+250 FYAYQLMNSKLADVP

-342 FTFGVRASLTAG
+342 FTFGVKASLTAG

>member
-1 MFSKT
+1 MKHRRSAAVFL
-6 ITTEDPIYE
+6 
-15 AVLSFKNNNYSMKGD
+15 AVLL
-30 FYGRTYNYV
+30 
-39 HAIVFDV
+39 
-46 IPDEQAVAG
+46 
-55 IITGVYEMIYNYI
+55 
-68 GTLDDPQMFYV
+68 TLMSVPF
-79 WAGSIAT
+79 
-86 DAAFSYVY
+86 AAF
-94 NNSPEFLDAKV
+94 
-105 DYSYGSAESVTDYAG
+105 AESGVVFTFSCNVPENRQPELGDTVTYTVGISQNSGFCAG
-120 QDGEVFVPLAALK
+120 TFFFKPSDNLTYVPGSSVLLGNLQEDRVAEGENA
-133 NGECI
+133 G
-138 EELFKYIEG
+138 
-147 LPVTARII
+147 
-155 KQKYYFENMSIS
+155 
-167 EIAASMSINPDEVR
+167 
-181 SNIAYIKSVVKYA
+181 AY
-194 VMKYGGASTGTGR
+194 
-207 GDNVNTLGAIW
+207 
-218 YIFSG
+218 
-223 STEGLISGELTGRLY
+223 GLIYLEKSDYTSKSDSFCS
-238 VGVSGLGDISVE
+238 VSFIVSGLGDISVE
-250 FYAYQLLNSKLADVP
+250 FYAYQLMNSKLADVP

-278 KTPEKPVIKT
+278 KTPEKPVITT

-298 QYDFMVEADRDDFLS
+298 QYDFMIEADRDDFLS

-342 FTFGVRASLTAG
+342 FTFGVRAALTAG

-470 YFGGDYELSGAYLA
+470 YFGGDYELAGAYFA
-484 AAHIAGRDTVTS
+484 AAHIAGRDNVSS

-506 SGDYNIYN
+506 SGDYDIYA

>member
-1 MFSKT
+1 MKHRRSAAVFL
-6 ITTEDPIYE
+6 
-15 AVLSFKNNNYSMKGD
+15 AVLL
-30 FYGRTYNYV
+30 
-39 HAIVFDV
+39 
-46 IPDEQAVAG
+46 
-55 IITGVYEMIYNYI
+55 
-68 GTLDDPQMFYV
+68 TLMSVPF
-79 WAGSIAT
+79 
-86 DAAFSYVY
+86 AAFAESGVVFTFSCSVPENRQPELGDTVTYTVGISQNSGFCAGTFFFKPSDNLTYV
-94 NNSPEFLDAKV
+94 P
-105 DYSYGSAESVTDYAG
+105 GSAVLLGNLQEDRVAEGENAG
-120 QDGEVFVPLAALK
+120 
-133 NGECI
+133 
-138 EELFKYIEG
+138 
-147 LPVTARII
+147 
-155 KQKYYFENMSIS
+155 
-167 EIAASMSINPDEVR
+167 
-181 SNIAYIKSVVKYA
+181 AY
-194 VMKYGGASTGTGR
+194 
-207 GDNVNTLGAIW
+207 
-218 YIFSG
+218 
-223 STEGLISGELTGRLY
+223 GLIYLEKSDYTSKSDSFCS
-238 VGVSGLGDISVE
+238 VSFIVSGLGDISVE
-250 FYAYQLLNSKLADVP
+250 FYAYQLMNSKLADVP

-342 FTFGVRASLTAG
+342 FTFGVKASLTAG

-368 EAPKKL
+368 EAPRKL

-438 GDKAVDS
+438 GDNAVDS

>member
-1 MFSKT
+1 MKNRRSAAVFL
-6 ITTEDPIYE
+6 
-15 AVLSFKNNNYSMKGD
+15 AVLL
-30 FYGRTYNYV
+30 
-39 HAIVFDV
+39 
-46 IPDEQAVAG
+46 
-55 IITGVYEMIYNYI
+55 
-68 GTLDDPQMFYV
+68 TLMSVPF
-79 WAGSIAT
+79 
-86 DAAFSYVY
+86 AAF
-94 NNSPEFLDAKV
+94 
-105 DYSYGSAESVTDYAG
+105 AESGVVFTFSCNVPENRQPELGDTVTYTVGISQNSGFCAG
-120 QDGEVFVPLAALK
+120 TFFFKPSDNLTYVP
-133 NGECI
+133 
-138 EELFKYIEG
+138 
-147 LPVTARII
+147 
-155 KQKYYFENMSIS
+155 
-167 EIAASMSINPDEVR
+167 
-181 SNIAYIKSVVKYA
+181 
-194 VMKYGGASTGTGR
+194 
-207 GDNVNTLGAIW
+207 
-218 YIFSG
+218 G
-223 STEGLISGELTGRLY
+223 STVLLGNLQEDRVAEGENAGAYGLIYLEKSDYTSKSDSFCS
-238 VGVSGLGDISVE
+238 VSFIVSGLGDISVE
-250 FYAYQLLNSKLADVP
+250 FYAYQLMNSKLADVP

-470 YFGGDYELSGAYLA
+470 YFGGDYELSGAHLA

>member
-1 MFSKT
+1 MKHRRSAAVFL
-6 ITTEDPIYE
+6 
-15 AVLSFKNNNYSMKGD
+15 AVLLTLMSVPFAALAEAGVVFTFSCSVPENRQPELGDTVTYTVGISQNSGFCAGTFFFKPSDNL
-30 FYGRTYNYV
+30 TYV
-39 HAIVFDV
+39 
-46 IPDEQAVAG
+46 P
-55 IITGVYEMIYNYI
+55 
-68 GTLDDPQMFYV
+68 
-79 WAGSIAT
+79 
-86 DAAFSYVY
+86 
-94 NNSPEFLDAKV
+94 
-105 DYSYGSAESVTDYAG
+105 GSAVLLGNLQEDRVAEGENAG
-120 QDGEVFVPLAALK
+120 
-133 NGECI
+133 
-138 EELFKYIEG
+138 
-147 LPVTARII
+147 
-155 KQKYYFENMSIS
+155 
-167 EIAASMSINPDEVR
+167 
-181 SNIAYIKSVVKYA
+181 AY
-194 VMKYGGASTGTGR
+194 
-207 GDNVNTLGAIW
+207 
-218 YIFSG
+218 
-223 STEGLISGELTGRLY
+223 GLIYLEKSDYTSKSDSFCS
-238 VGVSGLGDISVE
+238 VSFIVSGLGDISVE
-250 FYAYQLLNSKLADVP
+250 FYAYQLMNSKLADVP

-324 IALSDEGMLSGIP
+324 LTLSDEGMLSGIP

-342 FTFGVRASLTAG
+342 FTFGVRAALTAG

>member
-1 MFSKT
+1 MKHRRSAAVFL
-6 ITTEDPIYE
+6 
-15 AVLSFKNNNYSMKGD
+15 AVLLTLMSVPFAALAEAGVVFTFSCSVPENRQPELGDTVTYTVGISQNSGFCAGTFFFKPSDNL
-30 FYGRTYNYV
+30 TYV
-39 HAIVFDV
+39 
-46 IPDEQAVAG
+46 P
-55 IITGVYEMIYNYI
+55 
-68 GTLDDPQMFYV
+68 
-79 WAGSIAT
+79 
-86 DAAFSYVY
+86 
-94 NNSPEFLDAKV
+94 
-105 DYSYGSAESVTDYAG
+105 GSAVLLGNLQEDRVAEGENAG
-120 QDGEVFVPLAALK
+120 
-133 NGECI
+133 
-138 EELFKYIEG
+138 
-147 LPVTARII
+147 
-155 KQKYYFENMSIS
+155 
-167 EIAASMSINPDEVR
+167 
-181 SNIAYIKSVVKYA
+181 AY
-194 VMKYGGASTGTGR
+194 
-207 GDNVNTLGAIW
+207 
-218 YIFSG
+218 
-223 STEGLISGELTGRLY
+223 GLIYLEKSDYTSKSNSFCS
-238 VGVSGLGDISVE
+238 VSFIVSGLGDISVE
-250 FYAYQLLNSKLADVP
+250 FYAYQLMNSKLADVP

-342 FTFGVRASLTAG
+342 FTFGVRAALTAG

>member
-1 MFSKT
+1 MKHRRSAAVFL
-6 ITTEDPIYE
+6 
-15 AVLSFKNNNYSMKGD
+15 AVLL
-30 FYGRTYNYV
+30 
-39 HAIVFDV
+39 
-46 IPDEQAVAG
+46 
-55 IITGVYEMIYNYI
+55 
-68 GTLDDPQMFYV
+68 TLMSVPF
-79 WAGSIAT
+79 
-86 DAAFSYVY
+86 AAF
-94 NNSPEFLDAKV
+94 
-105 DYSYGSAESVTDYAG
+105 AESGVVFTFSCSVPENRQPELGDTVTYTVGISQNSGFCAG
-120 QDGEVFVPLAALK
+120 TFFFKPSDNLTYVPGSSVLLGNLQEDRVAEGENA
-133 NGECI
+133 G
-138 EELFKYIEG
+138 
-147 LPVTARII
+147 
-155 KQKYYFENMSIS
+155 
-167 EIAASMSINPDEVR
+167 
-181 SNIAYIKSVVKYA
+181 AY
-194 VMKYGGASTGTGR
+194 
-207 GDNVNTLGAIW
+207 
-218 YIFSG
+218 
-223 STEGLISGELTGRLY
+223 GLIYLEKSDYTSKSDSFCS
-238 VGVSGLGDISVE
+238 VSFIVSGLGDISVE

-298 QYDFMVEADRDDFLS
+298 QYDFMIEADRDDFLS

-342 FTFGVRASLTAG
+342 FTFGVKASLTAG

-387 YVTKVVAETKL
+387 YVTKVVAETRL

>member
-1 MFSKT
+1 MKHRRSAAVFL
-6 ITTEDPIYE
+6 
-15 AVLSFKNNNYSMKGD
+15 AVLL
-30 FYGRTYNYV
+30 
-39 HAIVFDV
+39 
-46 IPDEQAVAG
+46 
-55 IITGVYEMIYNYI
+55 
-68 GTLDDPQMFYV
+68 TLMSVPF
-79 WAGSIAT
+79 
-86 DAAFSYVY
+86 AAF
-94 NNSPEFLDAKV
+94 
-105 DYSYGSAESVTDYAG
+105 AESGVVFTFSCSVPENRQPELGDTVTYTVGISQNSGFCAG
-120 QDGEVFVPLAALK
+120 TFFFKPSDNLTYVPGSSVLLGNLQEDRVAEGENA
-133 NGECI
+133 G
-138 EELFKYIEG
+138 
-147 LPVTARII
+147 
-155 KQKYYFENMSIS
+155 
-167 EIAASMSINPDEVR
+167 
-181 SNIAYIKSVVKYA
+181 AY
-194 VMKYGGASTGTGR
+194 
-207 GDNVNTLGAIW
+207 
-218 YIFSG
+218 
-223 STEGLISGELTGRLY
+223 GLIYLEKSDYTSKSDSFCS
-238 VGVSGLGDISVE
+238 VSFIVSGLGDISVE
-250 FYAYQLLNSKLADVP
+250 FYAYQLMNSKLADVP

-387 YVTKVVAETKL
+387 YVTKVIAETKL

-470 YFGGDYELSGAYLA
+470 YFGGDYELAGAYLA

>member
-1 MFSKT
+1 MKHRRSAAVFL
-6 ITTEDPIYE
+6 
-15 AVLSFKNNNYSMKGD
+15 AVLL
-30 FYGRTYNYV
+30 
-39 HAIVFDV
+39 
-46 IPDEQAVAG
+46 
-55 IITGVYEMIYNYI
+55 
-68 GTLDDPQMFYV
+68 TLMSVPF
-79 WAGSIAT
+79 
-86 DAAFSYVY
+86 AAFAESGVVFTFSCSVPENRQPELGDTVTYTVGISQNSGFCAGTFFFKPSDNLTYV
-94 NNSPEFLDAKV
+94 P
-105 DYSYGSAESVTDYAG
+105 GSAVLLGNVQEDRVAEGENAG
-120 QDGEVFVPLAALK
+120 
-133 NGECI
+133 
-138 EELFKYIEG
+138 
-147 LPVTARII
+147 
-155 KQKYYFENMSIS
+155 
-167 EIAASMSINPDEVR
+167 
-181 SNIAYIKSVVKYA
+181 AY
-194 VMKYGGASTGTGR
+194 
-207 GDNVNTLGAIW
+207 
-218 YIFSG
+218 
-223 STEGLISGELTGRLY
+223 GLIYLEKSDYTSKSDSFCS
-238 VGVSGLGDISVE
+238 VSFIVSGLGDISVE
-250 FYAYQLLNSKLADVP
+250 FYAYQLINSKLADVP

-324 IALSDEGMLSGIP
+324 LTLSDEGMLSGIP

-342 FTFGVRASLTAG
+342 FTFGVKAALTAG

>member
-1 MFSKT
+1 MKHRRAAAVFL
-6 ITTEDPIYE
+6 
-15 AVLSFKNNNYSMKGD
+15 AVLL
-30 FYGRTYNYV
+30 
-39 HAIVFDV
+39 
-46 IPDEQAVAG
+46 
-55 IITGVYEMIYNYI
+55 
-68 GTLDDPQMFYV
+68 TLMSVPF
-79 WAGSIAT
+79 
-86 DAAFSYVY
+86 AAFAEAGVVFTFSCSVPENRQPELGDTVTYTVGISQNSGFCAGTFFFKPSDNLTYV
-94 NNSPEFLDAKV
+94 P
-105 DYSYGSAESVTDYAG
+105 GSAVLLGNLQEDRVAEGENAG
-120 QDGEVFVPLAALK
+120 
-133 NGECI
+133 
-138 EELFKYIEG
+138 
-147 LPVTARII
+147 
-155 KQKYYFENMSIS
+155 
-167 EIAASMSINPDEVR
+167 
-181 SNIAYIKSVVKYA
+181 AY
-194 VMKYGGASTGTGR
+194 
-207 GDNVNTLGAIW
+207 
-218 YIFSG
+218 
-223 STEGLISGELTGRLY
+223 GLIYLEKSDYTSKSDSFCS
-238 VGVSGLGDISVE
+238 VSFIVSGLGDISVE
-250 FYAYQLLNSKLADVP
+250 FYAYQLINSKLADVP

-342 FTFGVRASLTAG
+342 FTFGVKASLTAG

-438 GDKAVDS
+438 GDNAVDS

>member
-1 MFSKT
+1 MKHRRSAAVFL
-6 ITTEDPIYE
+6 
-15 AVLSFKNNNYSMKGD
+15 AVLL
-30 FYGRTYNYV
+30 
-39 HAIVFDV
+39 
-46 IPDEQAVAG
+46 
-55 IITGVYEMIYNYI
+55 
-68 GTLDDPQMFYV
+68 TLMSVPF
-79 WAGSIAT
+79 
-86 DAAFSYVY
+86 AAFAESGVVFTFSCSVPENRQPELGDTVTYTVGISQNSGFCVGTFFFKPSDYLTYV
-94 NNSPEFLDAKV
+94 P
-105 DYSYGSAESVTDYAG
+105 GSAVLLGNLQEDRVAEGENAG
-120 QDGEVFVPLAALK
+120 
-133 NGECI
+133 
-138 EELFKYIEG
+138 
-147 LPVTARII
+147 
-155 KQKYYFENMSIS
+155 
-167 EIAASMSINPDEVR
+167 
-181 SNIAYIKSVVKYA
+181 AY
-194 VMKYGGASTGTGR
+194 
-207 GDNVNTLGAIW
+207 
-218 YIFSG
+218 
-223 STEGLISGELTGRLY
+223 GLIYLEKSDYTSKSDSFCS
-238 VGVSGLGDISVE
+238 VSFIVSGLGDISVE
-250 FYAYQLLNSKLADVP
+250 FYAYQLMNSKLADVP

-324 IALSDEGMLSGIP
+324 LTLSDEGMLSGIP

-342 FTFGVRASLTAG
+342 FTFGVRAALTAG

-438 GDKAVDS
+438 GDNAVDS